1 MSPRESQP
9 IAGVIESVSADRL
22 IDQRTGTPFY
32 LVRVLLDNASIK
44 AQRAELVA
52 GMGADVFIQTG
63 RRTPLQYLADPILR
77 TLERGFRE
85 K

>member
-1 MSPRESQP
+1 VGPRESQP
-9 IAGVIESVSADRL
+9 ISGVLDSVSADRL

-32 LVRVLLDNASIK
+32 LVRVLLDKASL
-44 AQRAELVA
+44 ATQRTELVA

-63 RRTPLQYLADPILR
+63 RRSPLQYLLDPIIR
-77 TLERGFRE
+77 TLDRGLRE

>member
-1 MSPRESQP
+1 MNPRERQP
-9 IAGVIESVSADRL
+9 ISGVLESVSADRL
-22 IDQRTGTPFY
+22 LDQRTGTPFY
-32 LVRVLLDNASIK
+32 LVRVLLDRASIK
-44 AQRAELVA
+44 AQGAELVP

-77 TLERGFRE
+77 TLDRGLRE